1 VTAIRHRDVTYL
13 RRGDLELLARVYDA
27 DGPTVV
33 EVHGGAWC
41 DLDRRAGELYD
52 TALAEA
58 GYRVVAIDFRMG
70 PDHRHPAASEDVAAA
85 VDWARA
91 ELGAEQVALA
101 GSSSG
106 GHLALHAALQLD
118 RPVAGV
124 IALWPPTHPLDRFRY
139 AATKD
144 DDHGRRLVRN
154 TLAYFG
160 DEATMAEAAI
170 ARVVADGE
178 ATDLPPV
185 FLVHPTEDA
194 NVPRHISE
202 DLVAAYRSAGGEIQV
217 WWVEGQ
223 PHAFGHFP
231 GSATD
236 ELVER
241 MVRTLST
248 WFGTA
253 GCGLR

>member
-1 VTAIRHRDVTYL
+1 
-13 RRGDLELLARVYDA
+13 
-27 DGPTVV
+27 
-33 EVHGGAWC
+33 
-41 DLDRRAGELYD
+41 
-52 TALAEA
+52 
-58 GYRVVAIDFRMG
+58 
-70 PDHRHPAASEDVAAA
+70 VAAA

-91 ELGAEQVALA
+91 EFGAERVALV

-139 AATKD
+139 AAGKD

-160 DEATMAEAAI
+160 DETAMAEAAI

-178 ATDLPPV
+178 ATNLPPV
-185 FLVHPTEDA
+185 WLVHPTEDA

-202 DLVAAYRSAGGEIQV
+202 DLVAAYRAAGGDIDV
-217 WWVEGQ
+217 WWVDGQ
-223 PHAFGHFP
+223 PHGFGHFAGP
-231 GSATD
+231 ATD
-236 ELVER
+236 ELVDG
-241 MVRTLST
+241 MVQRLSK
-248 WFGTA
+248 WLGTV
-253 GCGLR
+253 GRDSR

>member
-1 VTAIRHRDVTYL
+1 
-13 RRGDLELLARVYDA
+13 
-27 DGPTVV
+27 
-33 EVHGGAWC
+33 
-41 DLDRRAGELYD
+41 
-52 TALAEA
+52 
-58 GYRVVAIDFRMG
+58 
-70 PDHRHPAASEDVAAA
+70 
-85 VDWARA
+85 
-91 ELGAEQVALA
+91 
-101 GSSSG
+101 
-106 GHLALHAALQLD
+106 
-118 RPVAGV
+118 VAGV

-160 DEATMAEAAI
+160 DEAAMADAAI

-178 ATDLPPV
+178 AANLPPV
-185 FLVHPTEDA
+185 WLVHPTEDA

-202 DLVAAYRSAGGEIQV
+202 DLVTAYGDAGGVIDV

-231 GSATD
+231 GPATD
-236 ELVER
+236 ELLGR
-241 MVRTLST
+241 MVRRLSE

-253 GCGLR
+253 GSAPR

>member
-1 VTAIRHRDVTYL
+1 M
-13 RRGDLELLARVYDA
+13 
-27 DGPTVV
+27 
-33 EVHGGAWC
+33 
-41 DLDRRAGELYD
+41 
-52 TALAEA
+52 AEA
-58 GYRVVAIDFRMG
+58 GNRVAAIDYRKR
-70 PDHRHPAASEDVAAA
+70 PDHEHPAASEDVAAA
-85 VDWARA
+85 VDWVRS

-106 GHLALHAALQLD
+106 GHLALHAALHLD

-139 AATKD
+139 ATTKD

-160 DEATMAEAAI
+160 DEAAMGDAAI
-170 ARVVADGE
+170 TRIVSNGE
-178 ATDLPPV
+178 ATNLPPV
-185 FLVHPTEDA
+185 LLVHPTEDA

-202 DLVAAYRSAGGEIQV
+202 DLVTAYRSAGGEIDV

-223 PHAFGHFP
+223 PHAFGHFAGP
-231 GSATD
+231 ATD
-236 ELVER
+236 ELVDR
-241 MVRTLST
+241 MVRRLSE

-253 GCGLR
+253 ASDKR